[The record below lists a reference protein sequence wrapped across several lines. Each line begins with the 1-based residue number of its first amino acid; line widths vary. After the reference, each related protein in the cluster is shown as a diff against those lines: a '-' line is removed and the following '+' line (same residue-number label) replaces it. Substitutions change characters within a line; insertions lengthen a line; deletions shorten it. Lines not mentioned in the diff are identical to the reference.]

1 MIEEPRP
8 VATQDRSCLAGRRE
22 AHGMGRARSAVLR
35 TPGVGPL
42 TALALVALYHRGELV
57 SAEAFIAFMGMEVRV
72 RESGRWRGWVCF
84 ALLKN
89 GTEFNPVLR
98 LKACAST

>member
-1 MIEEPRP
+1 MIDRVLLADAKRMGWAAQ
-8 VATQDRSCLAGRRE
+8 VARC
-22 AHGMGRARSAVLR
+22 RAL
-35 TPGVGPL
+35 PGVGSL

-57 SAEAFIAFMGMEVRV
+57 SAEAFIAFMGMDVRV
-72 RESGRWRGWVCF
+72 RESGRWRGWGCF

-89 GTEFNPVLR
+89 GTEFNPALR